1 MNQFI
6 SKTLAKVLNHALYQN
21 PPSLQL
27 LNKLSGKII
36 RIELTHLEISL
47 TLFPDVQ
54 GITVLSDYEGEVDVR
69 ITGAPFTLLRLLLQE
84 QPLLANNPEVVI
96 AGDMG
101 IAQQLL
107 ELIKELNPDWE
118 EQIAQWLGDIPAHY
132 LTNSF
137 QQAQEYTQ
145 DRFNTLQLNLSEYLQ
160 EEVHHLPN
168 PMEMELF
175 LDTIDTLRDDLERLE
190 QRIQRLS
197 VNRCQLSVIK

>member
-36 RIELTHLEISL
+36 RLELTHFEISL

-54 GITVLSDYEGEVDVR
+54 GITVLSDYAGEVNVR

-84 QPLLANNPEVVI
+84 QPLLANNPEVII

-107 ELIKELNPDWE
+107 ELIKELNTDWE

-132 LTNSF
+132 LTSSF
-137 QQAQEYTQ
+137 RQAQEYTQ
-145 DRFNTLQLNLSEYLQ
+145 DRVNTLQLNLSEYLQ
-160 EEVHHLPN
+160 EEVRHLPN

-190 QRIQRLS
+190 QRIQRLII
-197 VNRCQLSVIK
+197 NN

>member
-1 MNQFI
+1 
-6 SKTLAKVLNHALYQN
+6 VLFR
-21 PPSLQL
+21 SLQL

-36 RIELTHLEISL
+36 RLELTHLEIGL

-54 GITVLSDYEGEVDVR
+54 GITVLHDYEGEVDVR

-84 QPLLANNPEVVI
+84 QPLLANNQEVII

-107 ELIKELNPDWE
+107 ELIKELNTDWE

-132 LTNSF
+132 LTSSF
-137 QQAQEYTQ
+137 QQAQEYTH
-145 DRFNTLQLNLSEYLQ
+145 DRVNTLHLNLSEYLQ
-160 EEVHHLPN
+160 EEARHLPN

-190 QRIQRLS
+190 QRIQRLAVS
-197 VNRCQLSVIK
+197 S